1 MNENNETILLKAPLE
16 KRKELEEF
24 LISQGYYVAKGDKDR
39 YNAAQEVIIDYK
51 SNQNEKLAKELL
63 LEWYVGAD
71 LEFEEAITISIFSA
85 IEEGEKFV
93 TEIEI
98 EDKEIEEMI
107 LEYYDV
113 DYLTDIAQG
122 TSDKIYAEVLD
133 YKSKF
138 TLTKEEIKRIF

>member
-1 MNENNETILLKAPLE
+1 MNDNETILLKAPRE
-16 KRKELEEF
+16 KRKELEDL
-24 LISQGYYVAKGDKDR
+24 LISQGCYVVKGDKDR
-39 YNAAQEVIIDYK
+39 YTAAQEVIMDYK

-71 LEFEEAITISIFSA
+71 LEFEEAVTISIFSA